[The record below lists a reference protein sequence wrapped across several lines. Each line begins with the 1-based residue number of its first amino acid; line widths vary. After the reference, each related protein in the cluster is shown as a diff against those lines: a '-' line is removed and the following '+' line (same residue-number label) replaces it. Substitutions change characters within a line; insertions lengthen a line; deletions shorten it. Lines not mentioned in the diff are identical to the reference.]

1 MSYRKETIPSRPED
15 ITSKSEALNYCLL
28 VCRKS
33 LTLPGCAVECPIRKK
48 WQIPPHGDHYYG
60 E

>member
-1 MSYRKETIPSRPED
+1 MRPKETIPQKPED
-15 ITSKSEALNYCLL
+15 IKSKTGALNYCLL

-33 LTLPGCAVECPIRKK
+33 LTVEGCAVDCPIRKK
-48 WQIPPHGDHYYG
+48 WQIPPHGEKYY